1 MNRYGKEFIDIC
13 KKYSDFQYFYE
24 KELDFGTVLEFR
36 APADMYNNCVKIARE
51 KARYTMD
58 YSQSL
63 VLRPPEEKEIKQ
75 FKGILAETA
84 IQLYLVQKCR
94 IPFHQ
99 VHRWDLERDTFQSAS
114 NEYDLKI
121 TAANGENTNGK
132 IANGENTNGKI
143 TNGEI
148 ANGEIAN
155 REVTNRKIANR
166 EITIESRASDSY
178 KTSLDSFVRQY
189 DIIGKYSNSRKTNE
203 KKADVYMRPV
213 YQFTSCMN
221 KTEHKSKLYETYKMI
236 QSRELQLYLVSGA
249 TKEEMYGERSYT
261 KNMDQG
267 STIYRCLKIMDAGD
281 MKRISEI
288 ISRRFVQLDG

>member
-63 VLRPPEEKEIKQ
+63 VLRRPEEKEIKQ

-132 IANGENTNGKI
+132 IANREV
-143 TNGEI
+143 
-148 ANGEIAN
+148 AN
-155 REVTNRKIANR
+155 REVTNRKIANRKIANR

-281 MKRISEI
+281 IKRISEI
-288 ISRRFVQLDG
+288 ISRRFLQLDG

>member
-132 IANGENTNGKI
+132 IANREV
-143 TNGEI
+143 
-148 ANGEIAN
+148 AN
-155 REVTNRKIANR
+155 REVTNRKIANRKIANR

-281 MKRISEI
+281 IKRISEI
-288 ISRRFVQLDG
+288 ISRRFLQLDG